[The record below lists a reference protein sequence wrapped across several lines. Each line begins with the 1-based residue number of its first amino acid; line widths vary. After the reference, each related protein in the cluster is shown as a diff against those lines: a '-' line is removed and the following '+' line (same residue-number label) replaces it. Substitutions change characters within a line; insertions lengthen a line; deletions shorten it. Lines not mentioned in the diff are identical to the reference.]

1 MIKVKNLTKT
11 YGNNQAVK
19 KISFAI
25 QKNGIVGF
33 LGPNG
38 AGKSTTMNMITG
50 YISMSGGSVQIGG
63 VDILQDPMVAK
74 QQIGYLPE
82 LPPLYKDLTV
92 DEYLTFVY
100 GLKRCRLD
108 RKQHIHEVCEEVGI
122 SAIRNRL
129 IGNLSKGYQ
138 QRVGI
143 AQALIGNPP
152 ILILD
157 EPTVGLDPSQII
169 QIRNLIRKLGQ
180 SRIVILS
187 THILSEVQLMCER
200 IIMISRGRI
209 VVDDSMESIEK
220 ESAKGVLYLD
230 VLGEQEAVKKTI
242 EEVNGVQLVLREE
255 SRYRVEYAEDTDIR
269 VDLFH
274 ALAEKDMPI
283 LFLSEGRKSLES
295 LFIELTDDTYAPAN
309 LGNLA

>member
-11 YGNNQAVK
+11 YGENLAVNQ
-19 KISFAI
+19 ISFEI
-25 QKNGIVGF
+25 KENGIVGF

-63 VDILQDPMVAK
+63 VDILQDPMEAK
-74 QQIGYLPE
+74 RQIGYLPE

-92 DEYLTFVY
+92 NEYLNFVY
-100 GLKRCRLD
+100 KLKKCKLD
-108 RKQHIHEVCEEVGI
+108 REQHIREICEEVGI
-122 SAIRNRL
+122 SPIRGRL

-169 QIRNLIRKLGQ
+169 QIRNLIRKLGK
-180 SRIVILS
+180 SKIVILS
-187 THILSEVQLMCER
+187 THILSEVQIMCER
-200 IIMISRGRI
+200 IIMISRGSI
-209 VVDDSMESIEK
+209 VVDDTIESIEK

-230 VLGEQEAVKKTI
+230 VQGEQEKVIPVLNRVK
-242 EEVNGVQLVLREE
+242 GVQRVVREE
-255 SRYRVEYAEDTDIR
+255 SRYRVEYAEDSDIR

-274 ALAEKDMPI
+274 ALAEENLPI
-283 LFLSEGRKSLES
+283 LYLSEGRKSLES
-295 LFIELTDDTYAPAN
+295 LFIELTDNTYA
-309 LGNLA
+309 

>member
-1 MIKVKNLTKT
+1 MIKVKNLTKS

-82 LPPLYKDLTV
+82 FPPLYKDLTV

-242 EEVNGVQLVLREE
+242 EAVNGVQLVLREE
-255 SRYRVEYAEDTDIR
+255 SRYRVEYAEDIDIR

-295 LFIELTDDTYAPAN
+295 LFIELTGDTYAPAN

>member
-1 MIKVKNLTKT
+1 MIKVKNLTKS

-19 KISFAI
+19 KISFEI
-25 QKNGIVGF
+25 RKNGIVGF

-209 VVDDSMESIEK
+209 VVDDTIESIEK

-242 EEVNGVQLVLREE
+242 EKINGVQHVLREE

-295 LFIELTDDTYAPAN
+295 LFVELTDDTYAPTN
-309 LGNLA
+309 LGDLA

>member
-11 YGNNQAVK
+11 YGENLAVNQ
-19 KISFAI
+19 ISFEI
-25 QKNGIVGF
+25 KENGIVGF

-63 VDILQDPMVAK
+63 VDILQDPMEAK
-74 QQIGYLPE
+74 RQIGYLPE

-92 DEYLTFVY
+92 NEYLNFVY
-100 GLKRCRLD
+100 KLKKCKLD
-108 RKQHIHEVCEEVGI
+108 REQHIREICEEVGI
-122 SAIRNRL
+122 SPIRGRL

-169 QIRNLIRKLGQ
+169 QIRNLIRKLGK
-180 SRIVILS
+180 SKIVILS
-187 THILSEVQLMCER
+187 THILSEVQIMCER
-200 IIMISRGRI
+200 IIMISRGSI
-209 VVDDSMESIEK
+209 VVDDTIESMEK

-230 VLGEQEAVKKTI
+230 VQGEQEKVIPVLNRVK
-242 EEVNGVQLVLREE
+242 GVQRVVREE
-255 SRYRVEYAEDTDIR
+255 SRYRVEYAEDSDIR

-274 ALAEKDMPI
+274 ALAEENLPI
-283 LFLSEGRKSLES
+283 LYLSEGRKSLES
-295 LFIELTDDTYAPAN
+295 LFIELTDNTYA
-309 LGNLA
+309 

>member
-11 YGNNQAVK
+11 YGDNLAVN
-19 KISFAI
+19 KISFEI
-25 QKNGIVGF
+25 NENGIIGF

-50 YISMSGGSVQIGG
+50 YISMSGGTVEIGG
-63 VDILQDPMVAK
+63 VDILQDPMRAK

-92 DEYLTFVY
+92 NEYLYFVY
-100 GLKRCRLD
+100 RLKKCKID
-108 RKQHIHEVCEEVGI
+108 REEHIREICEEVGI
-122 SAIRNRL
+122 SPIRSRL

-169 QIRNLIRKLGQ
+169 QIRNLIRKLGKTKT
-180 SRIVILS
+180 VILS
-187 THILSEVQLMCER
+187 THILSEVQIMCER
-200 IIMISRGRI
+200 IIMISRGTI
-209 VVDDSMESIEK
+209 VVDDTIESIEK
-220 ESAKGVLYLD
+220 ESAKGLLYLEVEGEPEKVIP
-230 VLGEQEAVKKTI
+230 VLGRVK
-242 EEVNGVQLVLREE
+242 GVQQVTREE
-255 SRYRVEYAEDTDIR
+255 SRYRVEYSEDMDIR

-274 ALAEKDMPI
+274 ALAEKDLPI

-295 LFIELTDDTYAPAN
+295 LFIELTDNTYA
-309 LGNLA
+309 

>member
-274 ALAEKDMPI
+274 TLAEKDMPI

>member
-11 YGNNQAVK
+11 YGENLAVNQ
-19 KISFAI
+19 ISFEI
-25 QKNGIVGF
+25 KENGIVGF

-63 VDILQDPMVAK
+63 VDILQDPMEAK
-74 QQIGYLPE
+74 RQIGYLPE

-92 DEYLTFVY
+92 NEYLNFVY
-100 GLKRCRLD
+100 KLKKCKLD
-108 RKQHIHEVCEEVGI
+108 REQHIREICEEVGI
-122 SAIRNRL
+122 SPIRGRL

-169 QIRNLIRKLGQ
+169 QIRNLIRKLGK
-180 SRIVILS
+180 SKIVILS
-187 THILSEVQLMCER
+187 THILSEVQIMCER
-200 IIMISRGRI
+200 IIMISRGSI
-209 VVDDSMESIEK
+209 VVDDTIESIEK

-230 VLGEQEAVKKTI
+230 VQGEQEKVIPVLNRVK
-242 EEVNGVQLVLREE
+242 GVQRVVREE
-255 SRYRVEYAEDTDIR
+255 SRYRVEHAEDSDIR

-274 ALAEKDMPI
+274 ALAEENLPI
-283 LFLSEGRKSLES
+283 LYLSEGRKSLES
-295 LFIELTDDTYAPAN
+295 LFIELTDNTYA
-309 LGNLA
+309 

>member
-1 MIKVKNLTKT
+1 MIKVKNLTKS

-19 KISFAI
+19 KISFEI
-25 QKNGIVGF
+25 RKNGIVGF

-209 VVDDSMESIEK
+209 VVDDTIESIEK

-230 VLGEQEAVKKTI
+230 VLGEQDAVKKTVEKI
-242 EEVNGVQLVLREE
+242 NGVQRVLREE

-274 ALAEKDMPI
+274 ALAEKNMPI

-295 LFIELTDDTYAPAN
+295 LFIELTDDTYAPD
-309 LGNLA
+309 

>member
-1 MIKVKNLTKT
+1 MIKVKNLTKS
-11 YGNNQAVK
+11 YGDNLAVK
-19 KISFAI
+19 QISFEI
-25 QKNGIVGF
+25 NKNGIIGF

-92 DEYLTFVY
+92 DEYLTFVF

-108 RKQHIHEVCEEVGI
+108 RKQHIQEVCEEVGI
-122 SAIRNRL
+122 SPIRNRL

-209 VVDDSMESIEK
+209 VVDDTIESIER
-220 ESAKGVLYLD
+220 ESAKGVLHLD
-230 VLGEQEAVKKTI
+230 VLGDQETVIRTI
-242 EEVNGVQLVLREE
+242 EQIDAVQRVLREE
-255 SRYRVEYAEDTDIR
+255 NRYRVEYAENADIR

-274 ALAEKDMPI
+274 ALAEKDLPI

-295 LFIELTDDTYAPAN
+295 LFIELTDDTYA
-309 LGNLA
+309 

>member
-1 MIKVKNLTKT
+1 
-11 YGNNQAVK
+11 
-19 KISFAI
+19 
-25 QKNGIVGF
+25 
-33 LGPNG
+33 
-38 AGKSTTMNMITG
+38 
-50 YISMSGGSVQIGG
+50 MSGGSVQIGG

>member
-11 YGNNQAVK
+11 YGENLAVNQ
-19 KISFAI
+19 ISFEI
-25 QKNGIVGF
+25 KENGIVGF

-63 VDILQDPMVAK
+63 VDILQEPMEAK
-74 QQIGYLPE
+74 RQIGYLPE

-92 DEYLTFVY
+92 NEYLNFVY
-100 GLKRCRLD
+100 KLKKCKLD
-108 RKQHIHEVCEEVGI
+108 REQHIREICEEVGI
-122 SAIRNRL
+122 SPIRGRL

-169 QIRNLIRKLGQ
+169 QIRNLIRKLGK
-180 SRIVILS
+180 SKIVILS
-187 THILSEVQLMCER
+187 THILSEVQIMCER
-200 IIMISRGRI
+200 IIMISRGSI
-209 VVDDSMESIEK
+209 VVDDTIESIEK

-230 VLGEQEAVKKTI
+230 VQGEQEKVIPVLNRVK
-242 EEVNGVQLVLREE
+242 GVQRVVREE
-255 SRYRVEYAEDTDIR
+255 SRYRVEYAEDSDIR

-274 ALAEKDMPI
+274 ALAEENLPI
-283 LFLSEGRKSLES
+283 LYLSEGRKSLES
-295 LFIELTDDTYAPAN
+295 LFIELTDNTYA
-309 LGNLA
+309 

>member
-11 YGNNQAVK
+11 YGENLAVNQ
-19 KISFAI
+19 ISFEI
-25 QKNGIVGF
+25 KENGIVGF

-63 VDILQDPMVAK
+63 VDILQDPMEAK
-74 QQIGYLPE
+74 RQIGYLPE

-92 DEYLTFVY
+92 NEYLNFVY
-100 GLKRCRLD
+100 KLKKCKLD
-108 RKQHIHEVCEEVGI
+108 REQHIREICEEVGI
-122 SAIRNRL
+122 SPIRGRL

-169 QIRNLIRKLGQ
+169 QIRNLIRKMGK
-180 SRIVILS
+180 SKIVILS
-187 THILSEVQLMCER
+187 THILSEVQIMCER
-200 IIMISRGRI
+200 IIMISRGSI
-209 VVDDSMESIEK
+209 VVDDTIESIEK

-230 VLGEQEAVKKTI
+230 VQGEQEKVIPVLNRVK
-242 EEVNGVQLVLREE
+242 GVQRVVREE
-255 SRYRVEYAEDTDIR
+255 SRYRVEYAEDSDIR

-274 ALAEKDMPI
+274 ALAEENLPI
-283 LFLSEGRKSLES
+283 LYLSEGRKSLES
-295 LFIELTDDTYAPAN
+295 LFIELTDNTYA
-309 LGNLA
+309 

>member
-11 YGNNQAVK
+11 YGENLAVNQ
-19 KISFAI
+19 ISFEI
-25 QKNGIVGF
+25 QENGIVGF

-63 VDILQDPMVAK
+63 VDILQDPMEAK
-74 QQIGYLPE
+74 RQIGYLPE

-92 DEYLTFVY
+92 NEYLNFVY
-100 GLKRCRLD
+100 RLKKCKLNREA
-108 RKQHIHEVCEEVGI
+108 HIREICEEVGI
-122 SAIRNRL
+122 SPIRDRL

-169 QIRNLIRKLGQ
+169 QIRNLIRKLGE
-180 SRIVILS
+180 SKIVILS
-187 THILSEVQLMCER
+187 THILSEVQIMCQR
-200 IIMISRGRI
+200 IILISRGSI
-209 VVDDSMESIEK
+209 VVDDTIESIER

-230 VLGEQEAVKKTI
+230 VQGEPERVIPVISRVKD
-242 EEVNGVQLVLREE
+242 VQRVAREE
-255 SRYRVEYAEDTDIR
+255 GRYRVEYAQDGDIR

-274 ALAEKDMPI
+274 ELAREDLPI
-283 LFLSEGRKSLES
+283 LFLSEGRRSLES
-295 LFIELTDDTYAPAN
+295 LFIELTDNTYA
-309 LGNLA
+309 

>member
-1 MIKVKNLTKT
+1 MIKVKNLTKS

-82 LPPLYKDLTV
+82 FPPLYKDLTV

-242 EEVNGVQLVLREE
+242 EAVNGVQLVLREE

-295 LFIELTDDTYAPAN
+295 LFIELTGDTYAPAN

>member
-242 EEVNGVQLVLREE
+242 EAVNGVQLVLREE

>member
-1 MIKVKNLTKT
+1 MITVKNLSKF
-11 YGNNQAVK
+11 YGDNLAVDR
-19 KISFAI
+19 ISFEI
-25 QKNGIVGF
+25 KENGIVGF

-38 AGKSTTMNMITG
+38 AGKSTTMNMLTG
-50 YISMSGGSVQIGG
+50 YISMSGGTVQLGG
-63 VDILQDPMVAK
+63 VDILQDPKLAK

-82 LPPLYKDLTV
+82 MPPLYKDLTV

-100 GLKRCRLD
+100 GLKKCKLN
-108 RKQHIHEVCEEVGI
+108 RKQHIQQVCEEVGI
-122 SAIRNRL
+122 TPIRNRL

-169 QIRNLIRKLGQ
+169 QIRNLIRKMGE

-187 THILSEVQLMCER
+187 THILPEVQIMCER

-209 VVDDSMESIEK
+209 VVDDTVENIEK

-230 VLGEQEAVKKTI
+230 VLGEQAAVISAI
-242 EEVNGVQLVLREE
+242 EQIGDVHRVVREE
-255 SRYRVEYAEDTDIR
+255 NRYRVEYAEDSDIR
-269 VDLFH
+269 VELFH
-274 ALAEKDMPI
+274 VLAEKDMPI

-295 LFIELTDDTYAPAN
+295 LFIELTDNTYA
-309 LGNLA
+309 

>member
-242 EEVNGVQLVLREE
+242 EAVNGVQLVLREE

-295 LFIELTDDTYAPAN
+295 LFIELTGDTYAPAN

>member
-11 YGNNQAVK
+11 YGENLAVNQ
-19 KISFAI
+19 ISFEI
-25 QKNGIVGF
+25 KENGIVGF

-63 VDILQDPMVAK
+63 VDILQDPMEAK
-74 QQIGYLPE
+74 RQIGYLPE

-92 DEYLTFVY
+92 NEYLNFVY
-100 GLKRCRLD
+100 KLKKCKLD
-108 RKQHIHEVCEEVGI
+108 REQHIREICEEVGI
-122 SAIRNRL
+122 SPIRGRL

-169 QIRNLIRKLGQ
+169 QIRNLIRKLGK
-180 SRIVILS
+180 SKIVILS
-187 THILSEVQLMCER
+187 THILSEVQIMCER
-200 IIMISRGRI
+200 IIMISRGSI
-209 VVDDSMESIEK
+209 VVDDTIESIEK

-230 VLGEQEAVKKTI
+230 VQGEQGKVIPVLNRVK
-242 EEVNGVQLVLREE
+242 GVQRVVREE
-255 SRYRVEYAEDTDIR
+255 SRYRVEHAEDSDIR

-274 ALAEKDMPI
+274 ALAEENLPI
-283 LFLSEGRKSLES
+283 LYLSEGRKSLES
-295 LFIELTDDTYAPAN
+295 LFIELTDNTYA
-309 LGNLA
+309 

>member
-295 LFIELTDDTYAPAN
+295 LFIELTGDTYAPAN

>member
-1 MIKVKNLTKT
+1 MIKVKNLTKS

-82 LPPLYKDLTV
+82 FPPLYKDLTV

-200 IIMISRGRI
+200 IIMISRGCI

-242 EEVNGVQLVLREE
+242 EAVNGVQLVLREE

-295 LFIELTDDTYAPAN
+295 LFIELTGDTYAPAN

>member
-1 MIKVKNLTKT
+1 MIKVKNLSKS
-11 YGNNQAVK
+11 YGDNLAVK
-19 KISFAI
+19 QISFEI
-25 QKNGIVGF
+25 EKNGIIGF

-50 YISMSGGSVQIGG
+50 YISMSGGSVQIGD
-63 VDILQDPMVAK
+63 VDILQDPMEAK
-74 QQIGYLPE
+74 RQIGYLPE

-100 GLKRCRLD
+100 GLKKCRLN
-108 RKQHIHEVCEEVGI
+108 RKQHIQEVCEEVGI
-122 SAIRNRL
+122 SPIRNRL

-143 AQALIGNPP
+143 AQALIGNPK

-169 QIRNLIRKLGQ
+169 QIRNLIRKLGE

-187 THILSEVQLMCER
+187 THILSEVQIMCER
-200 IIMISRGRI
+200 IILISQGRVI
-209 VVDDSMESIEK
+209 VDDTIENIEK
-220 ESAKGVLYLD
+220 ESAKGVLLVD
-230 VLGEQEAVKKTI
+230 VLGEPSEVIRTIRQVDAVRDVT
-242 EEVNGVQLVLREE
+242 REE
-255 SRYRVEYAEDTDIR
+255 NMYRVEYAEDQDIR

-295 LFIELTDDTYAPAN
+295 LFIELTDDTYA
-309 LGNLA
+309 

>member
-1 MIKVKNLTKT
+1 MIKVKNLTKS
-11 YGNNQAVK
+11 YGDNLAVK
-19 KISFAI
+19 QISFEI
-25 QKNGIVGF
+25 RKNGIIGF

-50 YISMSGGSVQIGG
+50 YISMTGGSVQIGD
-63 VDILQDPMVAK
+63 VDLLQDPMVAK

-82 LPPLYKDLTV
+82 LPPVYKDLTV
-92 DEYLTFVY
+92 EEYLNFVY
-100 GLKRCRLD
+100 GLKRCKLN
-108 RKQHIHEVCEEVGI
+108 RKQHIQEICEEVGI
-122 SAIRNRL
+122 YPIRKRL

-157 EPTVGLDPSQII
+157 EPTVGLDPTQII
-169 QIRNLIRKLGQ
+169 QIRNLIRKLGE

-209 VVDDSMESIEK
+209 VVDDTIENIEK
-220 ESAKGVLYLD
+220 ESAKGVLYLEA
-230 VLGEQEAVKKTI
+230 LGEQDAVMRTI
-242 EEVNGVQLVLREE
+242 GQVPGVRAVSREE
-255 SRYRVEYAEDTDIR
+255 DRYRVEFAEDAEIR

-274 ALAEKDMPI
+274 ALAENDMPL

-295 LFIELTDDTYAPAN
+295 LFIELTDDTYA
-309 LGNLA
+309 

>member
-1 MIKVKNLTKT
+1 MIKVKNLSKS
-11 YGNNQAVK
+11 YGDNLAVK
-19 KISFAI
+19 QISFEI
-25 QKNGIVGF
+25 EKNGIIGF

-50 YISMSGGSVQIGG
+50 YISMSGGSVQIGD
-63 VDILQDPMVAK
+63 VDILQDPMEAK
-74 QQIGYLPE
+74 RQIGYLPE

-100 GLKRCRLD
+100 GLKKCRLN
-108 RKQHIHEVCEEVGI
+108 RKQHIQEVCEEVGI
-122 SAIRNRL
+122 SPIRNRL

-143 AQALIGNPP
+143 AQALIGNPK

-169 QIRNLIRKLGQ
+169 QIRNLIRKLGE

-187 THILSEVQLMCER
+187 THILSEVQIMCER
-200 IIMISRGRI
+200 IILISQGRVI
-209 VVDDSMESIEK
+209 VDDTIENIEK
-220 ESAKGVLYLD
+220 ESAKGVLLVD
-230 VLGEQEAVKKTI
+230 VLGEPSEVIQTIRQVDAVRDVT
-242 EEVNGVQLVLREE
+242 REE
-255 SRYRVEYAEDTDIR
+255 NMYRVEYAEDRDIR

-295 LFIELTDDTYAPAN
+295 LFIELTDDTYA
-309 LGNLA
+309 

>member
-11 YGNNQAVK
+11 YGENLAVNQ
-19 KISFAI
+19 ISFEI
-25 QKNGIVGF
+25 KENGIVGF

-63 VDILQDPMVAK
+63 VDILQDPLEAK
-74 QQIGYLPE
+74 RQIGYLPE

-92 DEYLTFVY
+92 NEYLNFVY
-100 GLKRCRLD
+100 KLKKCKLD
-108 RKQHIHEVCEEVGI
+108 REQHIREICEEVGI
-122 SAIRNRL
+122 SPIRGRL

-169 QIRNLIRKLGQ
+169 QIRNLIRKLGK
-180 SRIVILS
+180 SKIVILS
-187 THILSEVQLMCER
+187 THILSEVQIMCER
-200 IIMISRGRI
+200 IIMISRGSI
-209 VVDDSMESIEK
+209 VVDDTIESIEK

-230 VLGEQEAVKKTI
+230 VQGEQEKVIPVLNRVK
-242 EEVNGVQLVLREE
+242 GVQRVVREE
-255 SRYRVEYAEDTDIR
+255 SRYRVEYAEDSDIR

-274 ALAEKDMPI
+274 ALAEENLPI
-283 LFLSEGRKSLES
+283 LYLSEGRKSLES
-295 LFIELTDDTYAPAN
+295 LFIELTDNTYA
-309 LGNLA
+309 